1 MKRIYSF
8 FCAAMLFLFAAQQ
21 VRAYDF
27 PYYFYIPA
35 SLGFATESGCAMQW
49 YVEGEDAQITLLTA
63 DPEASNWYTAT
74 VSRDNYDYE
83 INFNL
88 LNAPTQEAATQS
100 LANPYGT
107 YGGYFL
113 VGKDANGSFQLYGVD
128 SYYSQYPNDYRPYNL
143 QAHQGQDTLYVSWES
158 NSDPYSWQVY
168 VYDADNL
175 NSAIANTFVYDYQK
189 SGYVRLNNAES
200 MQIVWKVYPNVSYDV
215 QQALTVYSEPM
226 TVLPSP
232 KVATN
237 IHATLNADGSYT
249 FAWDAALSPDV
260 KQYWVRI
267 TDPSGSSVYSTSNYV
282 RGTSFTASFDV
293 LFSGT
298 YTIEVHSFGED
309 TWYDLGQATG
319 TFDIAPVAAHDITV
333 RFLLGSTSGMDTS
346 GGVELDIQK
355 TADNQEVVSATQEPY
370 GWWSYSFN
378 TTERGARVGVRTG
391 YWSNMID
398 IYGDTCLE
406 YNRNSGSYLDV
417 ACDARATDYEPHD
430 ILASLNED
438 GTYTISW
445 LMDATERVDH
455 YNVYMTN
462 AMTGQNILDL
472 SDVKA
477 TQVTTGALEAGSYHL
492 QISVYEQVP
501 TEWGGYNYYQ
511 IGVASTNITIEEQP
525 AHDITVRVLPQP
537 GAEEWYAFTYN
548 ADDYDY
554 TTQVVFTQE
563 EGSPWFTY
571 TFNTTSPAVNVKF
584 MKASD
589 ISSYNGGTLIAC
601 QENTCIEYEDEFKI
615 ADCNSTL
622 KDFTVSNPQR
632 EELGNS
638 QIKFTWEC
646 ASDPGSFAIYITD
659 ADDYPIKVLYP
670 GGADRSY
677 TEIILVDSAMA
688 TVNWFVVPVTRNGAY
703 LWDLR
708 VDGAPFSLEASPYV
722 PTNIVATQNPD
733 FTWTIT
739 WDACP
744 EPVYAY
750 SVYDGIA
757 GYTTWV
763 NGTSYTSQ
771 AANKIGMYT
780 FRITPQMRN
789 GDVGATRAITVEVQ
803 PVPARDITVRLLMH
817 PYNSSS
823 YIQDLYLSDTYDYI
837 TAVDEGNG
845 WYSYTFSS
853 TKPGQQI
860 QLYGSQFTVSKDTCF
875 EYTTYLGYA
884 PCDAVQHDYRVAEG
898 SLQAVSVPGKVSFS
912 WAPSV
917 EKAESYYFVV
927 EYYNNDYGYWYSIV
941 SETVKDTCYT
951 YMVPDDKDGLEVRWY
966 VYPQSPHYLYNN
978 RVMGE
983 TITLQ
988 KSTVELSNLQATT
1001 TDSITYHFSWASNA
1015 NGIQYEFAIP
1025 SSYYGDF
1032 IYSIIQTSKTQDYTF
1047 ISGAYPYQWCVR
1059 AVDANGEPLTNWVY
1073 GENVQVKSSLRA
1085 ITNLQGAVAGN
1096 KLNYTWSKTCPLV
1109 SVYMECQSE
1118 EFGWMTVIND
1128 SILSGNSLSVT
1139 AEMDGRYMMRITP
1152 VIESAPGKYSYLNE
1166 DQACYLNYFSG
1177 QTYHIAV
1184 STTTGGF
1191 LVEELTGDY
1200 PAGYTLYLRIWED
1213 QGYRFVGW
1221 SDGNTERRRVYT
1233 VEGDA
1238 NLIALFEPIPLYN
1251 VTLEATTG
1259 GKLIVDYSGVE
1270 IARLDTALYA
1280 DNFLYFEAVVEDGY
1294 VFYGW
1299 SDGFDATRM
1308 NRNIAISQDTAITA
1322 IFKPICYVTT
1332 SAGVGGRI
1340 QVTGG
1345 QYDKARKA
1353 YKCVYGSELTLK
1365 ANPDEGYRFAQWND
1379 GNTNVTR
1386 TITVTADM
1394 TISATFTSVETQLN
1408 KYTVRILTSDPEL
1421 GMVSQ
1426 VSGTY
1431 TEGDKVTITAT
1442 PAINANFVQWSDGN
1456 TNATRVITVNA
1467 DITLTASFAIK
1478 RLTLSISAG
1487 QGGSVNTEVNGI
1499 YDYGTQVTIT
1509 ATADA
1514 GYHFTGWSDGYP
1526 YASRMVEMTEDIT
1539 LTASFAQEQ
1548 YLITFLNADGSFIE
1562 ANYYLLGQMPAC
1574 SVTPTLAPTAE
1585 WIYTFTGWN
1594 PALAPVTGS
1603 TVYTAV
1609 YSQAPN
1615 PGSGFENIIAP
1626 EKATKVLINGQIFIL
1641 RGDRIYTIQGQLV
1654 K

>member
-1 MKRIYSF
+1 
-8 FCAAMLFLFAAQQ
+8 MLFLFAAQQ

-27 PYYFYIPA
+27 SYYFYIPA

-49 YVEGEDAQITLLTA
+49 YVEGEDAQIALLTA
-63 DPEASNWYTAT
+63 DPEASNWYIAT

-113 VGKDANGSFQLYGVD
+113 VGKNADGSFQLYGVD

-143 QAHQGQDTLYVSWES
+143 QAYQGQDTLYVSWES

-168 VYDADNL
+168 VYDANDLSNPI
-175 NSAIANTFVYDYQK
+175 NNTYISDYQK
-189 SGYVRLNNAES
+189 SGYVRLNNSES
-200 MQIVWKVYPNVSYDV
+200 MQIVWRVTPNVSYDV
-215 QQALTVYSEPM
+215 QQALTVYSDPM

-232 KVATN
+232 KLATN

-249 FAWDAALSPDV
+249 FAWDAAQSPDV
-260 KQYWVRI
+260 AQYWMYVE
-267 TDPSGSSVYSTSNYV
+267 DPSGRRVFSMDSYSRKTSVTGSIE
-282 RGTSFTASFDV
+282 AM
-293 LFSGT
+293 FSGT
-298 YTIEVHSFGED
+298 YSIHVVSYGES
-309 TWYDLGQATG
+309 TWGNLGEATG
-319 TFDIAPVAAHDITV
+319 TFEVEPVAAHDITV

-346 GGVELDIQK
+346 GGVEFDIQK
-355 TADNQEVVSATQEPY
+355 TADNQEVVSAIQEPY
-370 GWWSYSFN
+370 GWWSYTFN

-391 YWSNMID
+391 YWSNMTD

-406 YNRNSGSYLDV
+406 YNQSVGYLDV

-472 SDVKA
+472 SDVKT
-477 TQVTTGALEAGSYHL
+477 TQVQTGALEAGFYHF

-501 TEWGGYNYYQ
+501 TEWGGYNYYT
-511 IGVASTNITIEEQP
+511 IGVASTYITIEEQP

-548 ADDYDY
+548 SEDYDY

-584 MKASD
+584 MKPSD
-589 ISSYNGGTLIAC
+589 MGSYNGGTLIAC
-601 QENTCIEYEDEFKI
+601 TENTCIEYEDEFKI

-622 KDFTVSNPQR
+622 KDFTVSNVQR

-638 QIKFTWEC
+638 QFKFTWDC

-659 ADDYPIKVLYP
+659 ADNNYIKVLYP

-677 TEIILVDSAMA
+677 TETLLVDSAMA
-688 TVNWFVVPVTRNGAY
+688 TINWYVLPVTKNGAY

-733 FTWTIT
+733 YTWTIT

-744 EPVYAY
+744 SPVTSY
-750 SVYDGIA
+750 SIYDGFH
-757 GYTTWV
+757 GYTTWT
-763 NGTSYTSQ
+763 NSTSYTTSAISQ
-771 AANKIGMYT
+771 LGTYT
-780 FRITPQMRN
+780 YKITPEMSN
-789 GDVGATRAITVEVQ
+789 GQVGATRSISIEVQ
-803 PVPARDITVRLLMH
+803 PVPARDITVRMLMH
-817 PYNSSS
+817 PYNSSTYIQELYLPDTYS
-823 YIQDLYLSDTYDYI
+823 YISPL
-837 TAVDEGNG
+837 DEGNG

-853 TKPGQQI
+853 DKPAQQI

-884 PCDAVQHDYRVAEG
+884 SCDAVRRDYRVAEG
-898 SLQAVSVPGKVSFS
+898 SLQAVSVPGKVTFS

-917 EKAESYYFVV
+917 DRAESYNLVV
-927 EYYNNDYGYWYSIV
+927 EYYDDNYGYWNSILYQ
-941 SETVKDTCYT
+941 TVQDTCYT

-966 VYPQSPHYLYNN
+966 VYPQTPHYLYNN
-978 RVMGE
+978 RVYGE
-983 TITLQ
+983 NFTLQ
-988 KSTVELSNLQATT
+988 KSTIELTNLQATT
-1001 TDSITYHFSWASNA
+1001 SDSITYHFSWASNTT
-1015 NGIQYEFAIP
+1015 GVQYEFAIP
-1025 SSYYGDF
+1025 SSYYANNY
-1032 IYSIIQTSKTQDYTF
+1032 IYSVIQTGKTQNYTF

-1073 GENVQVKSSLRA
+1073 GENIQVKSSLRA

-1096 KLNYTWSKTCPLV
+1096 KLNYTWSKTSQYV
-1109 SVYMECQSE
+1109 SVYLECQSE

-1139 AEMDGRYMMRITP
+1139 ADMDGRYMLRLTP
-1152 VIESAPGKYSYLNE
+1152 VVEPAPGKYAYINE
-1166 DQACYLNYFSG
+1166 DQTCYLNYFSG
-1177 QTYHIAV
+1177 QTYHITV

-1191 LVEELTGDY
+1191 LADELTGDY
-1200 PAGYTLYLRIWED
+1200 PAGYTLFLRFWED
-1213 QGYRFVGW
+1213 EGYRFVGW
-1221 SDGNTERRRVYT
+1221 SDGSTDRRRVYT

-1238 NLIALFEPIPLYN
+1238 NLIALFEPVPLYN

-1259 GKLIVDYSGVE
+1259 GKLIVDYSGKQ
-1270 IARLDTALYA
+1270 IARLDTALY
-1280 DNFLYFEAVVEDGY
+1280 DGNYLYFEAVVEDGY

-1308 NRNIAISQDTAITA
+1308 DRNIAISQDTAITA

-1332 SAGVGGRI
+1332 SAGVGGRV

-1394 TISATFTSVETQLN
+1394 TISATFTSVETPLN

-1421 GMVSQ
+1421 GTVSQ

-1456 TNATRVITVNA
+1456 TSATRVITINQNL
-1467 DITLTASFAIK
+1467 TLTASFAVKQI
-1478 RLTLSISAG
+1478 TLNISAG
-1487 QGGSVNTEVNGI
+1487 VGGSVNSEVNGT
-1499 YDYGTQVTIT
+1499 YEYGTTIT
-1509 ATADA
+1509 ISATPAE
-1514 GYHFTGWSDGYP
+1514 GYHFVQWSDGKTFPTY
-1526 YASRMVEMTEDIT
+1526 SIT
-1539 LTASFAQEQ
+1539 LTEDVNLTATFAQQ
-1548 YLITFLNADGSFIE
+1548 TYRVTFLNADGALIE
-1562 ANYYLLGQMPAC
+1562 SNSYLYGETPAC
-1574 SVTPTLAPTAE
+1574 SVTPTLEPTDE
-1585 WIYTFTGWN
+1585 WIYTFEGWS
-1594 PALAPVTGS
+1594 PAITAVTGN
-1603 TVYTAV
+1603 AV
-1609 YSQAPN
+1609 YIAQYSQSPA
-1615 PGSGFENIIAP
+1615 GGLGFKNAEVG
-1626 EKATKVLINGQIFIL
+1626 EKAQKVMIDGQIYII
-1641 RGDRIYTIQGQLV
+1641 RAGKIYTIQGQVV